1 LIKVSRP
8 FAGWLLPVTAGGE
21 AIPARIYLHLNFPS
35 RACCQLNPIKPS
47 IMPIQIKEEN
57 GGKMLTVHVTGKL
70 VVTDYEGFVP
80 EFKRLVR
87 QYGKLSVLFDMTDFH
102 GWTPGCPLVGDQGR
116 GLSLQRHRSSG
127 DSRREEMAA
136 RHGFV
141 LQDLHDRDRPL
152 LRSCRGRQR
161 APAAGRYPCPH
172 ATAMNLSLRFSQTHR
187 IQNL

>member
-1 LIKVSRP
+1 MIKVSRP
-8 FAGWLLPVTAGGE
+8 FAGWLLPATAGGE

-102 GWTPGCPLVGDQGR
+102 GWTPGALWSETKVAVYHFSAIDRLAIVGEKRWQQGMASFFKAFTTATVHYFDHAEAVSAR
-116 GLSLQRHRSSG
+116 RWLG
-127 DSRREEMAA
+127 DS
-136 RHGFV
+136 H
-141 LQDLHDRDRPL
+141 
-152 LRSCRGRQR
+152 
-161 APAAGRYPCPH
+161 APMQPR
-172 ATAMNLSLRFSQTHR
+172 
-187 IQNL
+187 